1 MEGRRMHLVMS
12 KLPPGSKPK
21 PRVSAEKANISDED
35 GSEDVPTLIVDDLK
49 VTNNDDF
56 ADLPSVPAKPVESVE
71 ADEPAEPVELA
82 EPVEPQLAENGD
94 DSENNE

>member
-1 MEGRRMHLVMS
+1 MS

-21 PRVSAEKANISDED
+21 PRASAEKDNISDED
-35 GSEDVPTLIVDDLK
+35 GSEVGSALIADDLK

-71 ADEPAEPVELA
+71 ADEPAESA
-82 EPVEPQLAENGD
+82 ESIEPQLAENGD